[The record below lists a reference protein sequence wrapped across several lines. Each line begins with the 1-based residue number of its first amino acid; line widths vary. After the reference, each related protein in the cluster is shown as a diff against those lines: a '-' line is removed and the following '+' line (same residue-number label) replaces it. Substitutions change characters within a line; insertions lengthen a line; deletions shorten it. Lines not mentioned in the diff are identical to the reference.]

1 MDIRKLVAE
10 FVGTACLVF
19 FAVGVA
25 TLSFGFAFT
34 GDSKSAGVVATAL
47 AFGLVLV
54 ALAYS
59 LGPISGAHVNPAV
72 TIGFL
77 LAGRLSLTDAV
88 GYWIAQVVGGIVG
101 AALLRALFAA
111 VPGYS
116 TADQGMGTD
125 GWGENSWVHLSVGGA
140 LLAEIVL
147 TFLFVFVVLTVTR
160 KLATPSMAGLAL
172 GLALTTVHLIGIP
185 LTGTSVNPA
194 RSIGPALFVGGS
206 ALSQLWLF
214 IVAPLIGG
222 AIAALL
228 VRYLFPGG
236 EPGDV
241 PEPLPQQ
248 VSPPSQTASPS
259 AGRTPSAKGSPQ
271 RPRR

>member
-1 MDIRKLVAE
+1 MDVRKLVAE
-10 FVGTACLVF
+10 AVGTALLVF

-34 GDSKSAGVVATAL
+34 GGSQSAGVVATAL

-54 ALAYS
+54 ALAYA

-77 LAGRLSLTDAV
+77 IAGRISLTDAV
-88 GYWIAQVVGGIVG
+88 GYWVAQVVGGIVG
-101 AALLRALFAA
+101 AGLLRLLFAA

-116 TADQGMGTD
+116 TSKQGLGTD
-125 GWGENSWVHLSVGGA
+125 GWGANSWVDLSVWGA

-147 TFLFVFVVLTVTR
+147 TFLFVLVVLTVTR
-160 KLATPSMAGLAL
+160 RAATPAMAGLAL
-172 GLALTTVHLIGIP
+172 GLALSTVHLVGIP

-222 AIAALL
+222 ALAA
-228 VRYLFPGG
+228 VAARYFYPG
-236 EPGDV
+236 EQEADA
-241 PEPLPQQ
+241 PEPRAQHVTGPAQ
-248 VSPPSQTASPS
+248 PTG
-259 AGRTPSAKGSPQ
+259 AGRVPTAAKGTQ
-271 RPRR
+271 RPKR